1 MVLWFVVL
9 PLGTGLLYD
18 VLVCAFDGSY
28 GYDFLLGTIVLQI
41 TVTARARCAAHAI
54 ENGNEIDRWSGDALK
69 ARSQLIASF
78 SERSLSAID
87 FRILLRLAS
96 YALGA
101 VVALATAPVSILIYT
116 AKIDSGEPVFF
127 VLFWSTAASAISR
140 DMIPLD
146 ARSPLAT
153 YRAFVAAGLGAAAA
167 ARGLGPL
174 KRWLDAAHGAAR
186 DARYLVGLRLQN
198 HVAK

>member
-1 MVLWFVVL
+1 M
-9 PLGTGLLYD
+9 
-18 VLVCAFDGSY
+18 
-28 GYDFLLGTIVLQI
+28 
-41 TVTARARCAAHAI
+41 
-54 ENGNEIDRWSGDALK
+54 
-69 ARSQLIASF
+69 
-78 SERSLSAID
+78 
-87 FRILLRLAS
+87 

-101 VVALATAPVSILIYT
+101 LVALATAPVSILIYT

-127 VLFWSTAASAISR
+127 VLFWGTAASAVAR

-146 ARSPLAT
+146 ASSPLAT